1 MDAFAVPPQGPPVP
15 QQWIARPPG
24 QPVRLRPLSVALSV
38 LLPIVALACLL
49 AAVLLLFR
57 AYLVSRVLDGRSLDR
72 DVAGATDSLVIVFGV
87 LQVLLMLVIGV
98 VFIVW
103 QHRHA
108 RNAQLLG
115 SQSALGPEWA
125 VGGWFI
131 PVANFVLPGMQ
142 IFTASRF
149 SDLSAAAAPGRRGR
163 GAPIVFGWAAALGV
177 GWLLAV
183 VGVKPVTT
191 ADFTGGAR
199 QLAAA
204 DQIGA
209 VGELVLVVAAVLAMI
224 MVRTLSRRQEQAI
237 RTAWQYAPVP
247 PAWPGAPTWGGV
259 PGSTPW
265 PQAAQPQM
273 PQPQMPQPQMPQ
285 PQMPQ
290 PPQAHQARRD
300 PGFGTPWSQPGAG
313 YPNYAPPAGLPSTPA
328 GQPGPSAAPANLPP
342 NPPASSDPV
351 TKPLPT
357 HGDSAEAAPAATPWY
372 LPSPDAPSPNAPSP
386 DAPSAEGQPTDGTG
400 PGPSAPPPP
409 PPPAPPA

>member
-1 MDAFAVPPQGPPVP
+1 MDAFAVPPQGPPAP
-15 QQWIARPPG
+15 QQWIARPTG
-24 QPVRLRPLSVALSV
+24 QPVRLRPLSVALSA

-57 AYLVSRVLDGRSLDR
+57 AYLVSRVLDGRSLDP
-72 DVAGATDSLVIVFGV
+72 DVAEATDSLVIVFGV

-98 VFIVW
+98 VFLVW

-163 GAPIVFGWAAALGV
+163 GAPIVVGWAVALGL

-204 DQIGA
+204 DRIGA

-237 RTAWQYAPVP
+237 GTAWQYAPVP
-247 PAWPGAPTWGGV
+247 PARPGAPTWGGV

-265 PQAAQPQM
+265 PQ

-313 YPNYAPPAGLPSTPA
+313 YPNSAPPAGLPSTPA
-328 GQPGPSAAPANLPP
+328 GPSGPPAAPVSPPP
-342 NPPASSDPV
+342 NQAPAHPPASSDPV

-357 HGDSAEAAPAATPWY
+357 HGDSAEAAPGATPWY
-372 LPSPDAPSPNAPSP
+372 LPSPDAS
-386 DAPSAEGQPTDGTG
+386 SAEGQPTDG
-400 PGPSAPPPP
+400 A
-409 PPPAPPA
+409 

>member
-1 MDAFAVPPQGPPVP
+1 MDAFAVPPQGPPAP

-24 QPVRLRPLSVALSV
+24 QPVRLRALSVALSV
-38 LLPIVALACLL
+38 LLPIVAVACLL

-131 PVANFVLPGMQ
+131 PVANFVLPAMQ
-142 IFTASRF
+142 IFTASRY
-149 SDLSAAAAPGRRGR
+149 SDLSAPSAPGRRGR

-191 ADFTGGAR
+191 ADFTAGAR
-199 QLAAA
+199 QLVAA

-237 RTAWQYAPVP
+237 GAAWQYAPVP
-247 PAWPGAPTWGGV
+247 PAWPGSPMWGGV

-265 PQAAQPQM
+265 PQ
-273 PQPQMPQPQMPQ
+273 
-285 PQMPQ
+285 
-290 PPQAHQARRD
+290 
-300 PGFGTPWSQPGAG
+300 PGAG
-313 YPNYAPPAGLPSTPA
+313 YPNSAPPAGLPGTHA
-328 GQPGPSAAPANLPP
+328 GPLGPPAAPAHLPP
-342 NPPASSDPV
+342 NPPPSSDPV
-351 TKPLPT
+351 TTRLPT
-357 HGDSAEAAPAATPWY
+357 HGDSAGSALAATPWY
-372 LPSPDAPSPNAPSP
+372 FASSDAAG
-386 DAPSAEGQPTDGTG
+386 AEGQPTDGAGRG
-400 PGPSAPPPP
+400 PAAPPPP